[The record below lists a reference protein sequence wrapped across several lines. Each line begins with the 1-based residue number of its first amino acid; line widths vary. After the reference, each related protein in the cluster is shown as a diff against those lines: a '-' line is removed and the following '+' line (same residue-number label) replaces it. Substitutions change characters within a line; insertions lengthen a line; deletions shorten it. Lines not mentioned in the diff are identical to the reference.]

1 MSTENTELLTVVFSD
16 DEREQIQELTYEAAG
31 SIFKQMGFKTR
42 AQRSTLYSYMADLL
56 EDLSDIV

>member
-31 SIFKQMGFKTR
+31 SIFKQMGFETR